1 MRAIAPSRYRLAPVS
16 DNPAPKRLLRTRSSD
31 TCWSSW
37 KKDTFEPVKQRF
49 RDVVNVESGFAL
61 IEIDN
66 QNREVMIRRSSL
78 CLQAFA
84 GGARHPFSPSS
95 SRERVARAA
104 ARRAGDDEFHIGRSS
119 LRRAASR
126 QRSMPPRHRYL
137 ISRNSSMPYF
147 EPSRPMPLSFMPP
160 NGAIS
165 VEMMPSL
172 MPTMP
177 YSSASATRQ
186 MRPMSRA

>member
-1 MRAIAPSRYRLAPVS
+1 MRAIAPRRYRLAPVS

-84 GGARHPFSPSS
+84 GGARATMNSILVVHRSGAPPLVSG
-95 SRERVARAA
+95 RC
-104 ARRAGDDEFHIGRSS
+104 RRGTDI
-119 LRRAASR
+119 
-126 QRSMPPRHRYL
+126 
-137 ISRNSSMPYF
+137 
-147 EPSRPMPLSFMPP
+147 
-160 NGAIS
+160 
-165 VEMMPSL
+165 
-172 MPTMP
+172 
-177 YSSASATRQ
+177 
-186 MRPMSRA
+186 